1 MVYPPAQI
9 LTVLARGESA
19 LIKKAFTQKSVL
31 QIVQLKNMN
40 TPDSAQIDISPI
52 RRVWQLLVSAVVIM
66 VEWGLLKFYKNG
78 LVPFSSEYS
87 IRTYLD
93 EYGGQQFWLATH
105 IHYFFKELFCF
116 LILMAMV
123 WAASECRK
131 PNFWHSIARN
141 RVSIR
146 LAILN
151 LMSFGAL
158 LVMLMLV
165 NDPRVL
171 IHQPYSSASLIYIA
185 SPALWVLFMGS
196 VTDILFPLKSLYEWA
211 FKNRVLTIFIL
222 VITMLT
228 IHQEWI
234 EAIVNFWSDLLLQPT
249 LDIALQVTQVMGL
262 DAHLLP
268 NGEHGPMFGTN
279 RFVVEIWP
287 ACSGYEG
294 MALMIALLATYCF
307 LQRDHL
313 RIKRALW
320 IIPLASLAIFA
331 LNGIRIAVL
340 IAIGHF
346 YSPQLALDGFHVVGG
361 WLNLLI
367 VLVASLV
374 TLNVFPYFL
383 KNPLLPRVQKGE
395 DLPFLLPLIVLMVAG
410 LFDQIFNANFDW
422 LYPIPILCSAL
433 AIIYYRS
440 YLLKLIEKPSFTAS
454 VIGVLVFFIWIWLVP
469 VDIAKSELFMSEI
482 STAPLGFALFWLAC
496 RVIGAVLIVPIA
508 EELAFR
514 GFALP
519 CLRVWLN
526 NLLNKNILFKLS
538 PHCMAL
544 IGTALSLA
552 LTSILFGMLHSDFLA
567 GLLAGVGF
575 GIAYLLR
582 RKLIDAIVAHVVTN
596 GLLAIY
602 VIVFGYWSYW

>member
-1 MVYPPAQI
+1 MIAI
-9 LTVLARGESA
+9 EC
-19 LIKKAFTQKSVL
+19 
-31 QIVQLKNMN
+31 
-40 TPDSAQIDISPI
+40 
-52 RRVWQLLVSAVVIM
+52 
-66 VEWGLLKFYKNG
+66 GLLQFYKNG
-78 LVPFSSEYS
+78 LVPFSSEFS
-87 IRTYLD
+87 IRTYLY

-105 IHYFFKELFCF
+105 IHYFFKELFFF
-116 LILMAMV
+116 LALMTMV
-123 WAASECRK
+123 WAASEYRK
-131 PNFWHSIARN
+131 PYFWHLIPRN

-158 LVMLMLV
+158 LGMLMLV

-171 IHQPYSSASLIYIA
+171 IDQPYSLASFIYIA
-185 SPALWVLFMGS
+185 SPALWVVFFGS
-196 VTDILFPLKSLYEWA
+196 VVSILFPLKSLSGWA
-211 FKNRVLTIFIL
+211 LKNRALTVFIL
-222 VITMLT
+222 AITVLT

-234 EAIVNFWSDLLLQPT
+234 EAIVNFWSALLLQPT
-249 LDIALQVTQVMGL
+249 LDIALEVTQVMGL
-262 DAHLLP
+262 NAHLLP
-268 NGEHGPMFGTN
+268 SGEHGPMFGTN

-287 ACSGYEG
+287 GCSGYEG

-307 LQRDHL
+307 LQRDQL
-313 RIKRALW
+313 RLNRALW
-320 IIPLASLAIFA
+320 IIPLASLAMFV

-367 VLVASLV
+367 VLVASLGI
-374 TLNVFPYFL
+374 LNVFPYFL
-383 KNPLLPRVQKGE
+383 KNPLLPKVQRGE
-395 DLPFLLPLIVLMVAG
+395 DVPFLLPLIVLMVIG
-410 LFDQIFNANFDW
+410 LFDQIFTANFDW

-433 AIIYYRS
+433 VIFYYRS
-440 YLLKLIEKPSFTAS
+440 YLLRLIEKPSFTTL
-454 VIGVLVFFIWIWLVP
+454 VIGVLVFLLWVWLVP
-469 VDIAKSELFMSEI
+469 VDIAKSELFMNELTS
-482 STAPLGFALFWLAC
+482 APLEIALLWIVC

-519 CLRVWLN
+519 HLTVWLN
-526 NLLNKNILFKLS
+526 NLLDKNILFNLS
-538 PHCMAL
+538 PHYMAL

-552 LTSILFGMLHSDFLA
+552 LTSILFGILHSDFLA
-567 GLLAGVGF
+567 GSLAGVGF

-582 RKLIDAIVAHVVTN
+582 RKLIDAIMAHVVTN

-602 VIVFGYWSYW
+602 VILFGYWSYW

>member
-1 MVYPPAQI
+1 M
-9 LTVLARGESA
+9 
-19 LIKKAFTQKSVL
+19 
-31 QIVQLKNMN
+31 KNIN
-40 TPDSAQIDISPI
+40 ISDSAQIDIPSI
-52 RRVWQLLVSAVVIM
+52 RRVWQWLVGALVIAI
-66 VEWGLLKFYKNG
+66 ECGLLQFYKNG
-78 LVPFSSEYS
+78 LVPFSSEFS
-87 IRTYLD
+87 IRTYLY

-105 IHYFFKELFCF
+105 IHYFFKELFFF
-116 LILMAMV
+116 LALMTMV
-123 WAASECRK
+123 WAASEYRK
-131 PNFWHSIARN
+131 PYFWHLIPRN

-158 LVMLMLV
+158 LGMLILV

-171 IHQPYSSASLIYIA
+171 IEQPYSLASLIYIA
-185 SPALWVLFMGS
+185 SPALWLLFIGS
-196 VTDILFPLKSLYEWA
+196 VADILFPLKSLYEWA
-211 FKNRVLTIFIL
+211 LKNRVLTIFIL
-222 VITMLT
+222 VITILT

-268 NGEHGPMFGTN
+268 NGEYGPMFGTN

-383 KNPLLPRVQKGE
+383 KNPLLPKIQRGE
-395 DLPFLLPLIVLMVAG
+395 DLPFLLPLIVLMVVG
-410 LFDQIFNANFDW
+410 MFDQIFTANFDW

-433 AIIYYRS
+433 VIFYYRS
-440 YLLKLIEKPSFTAS
+440 YLLSLIEKPSFTAS
-454 VIGVLVFFIWIWLVP
+454 AIGVLVFFLWIWLVP

-482 STAPLGFALFWLAC
+482 SSAPLGIALLWLAC

-519 CLRVWLN
+519 RLRVWLN
-526 NLLNKNILFKLS
+526 NLLNKNILFKL
-538 PHCMAL
+538 PTHY
-544 IGTALSLA
+544 TAFISATLSLA

-575 GIAYLLR
+575 GVAYFLR
-582 RKLIDAIVAHVVTN
+582 RKLIDAIVAHAVTN
-596 GLLAIY
+596 GLLSIY
-602 VIVFGYWSYW
+602 VTVFDYWSYW

>member
-1 MVYPPAQI
+1 M
-9 LTVLARGESA
+9 
-19 LIKKAFTQKSVL
+19 
-31 QIVQLKNMN
+31 KNIN
-40 TPDSAQIDISPI
+40 ISDSAQIDIPSI
-52 RRVWQLLVSAVVIM
+52 RHVWQWLVGALVIAI
-66 VEWGLLKFYKNG
+66 ECGLLQFYKNG
-78 LVPFSSEYS
+78 LVPFSSEFS

-93 EYGGQQFWLATH
+93 KYGGQQFWLATH
-105 IHYFFKELFCF
+105 IQYFFKEPFCF
-116 LILMAMV
+116 LALMTMV
-123 WAASECRK
+123 WAASEYRK
-131 PNFWHSIARN
+131 PYFWHLIPRN

-158 LVMLMLV
+158 LGMLILV

-171 IHQPYSSASLIYIA
+171 IEQPYSLASLIYIA
-185 SPALWVLFMGS
+185 SPALWLLFIGS
-196 VTDILFPLKSLYEWA
+196 VADILFPLKSLSEWA
-211 FKNRVLTIFIL
+211 LKNRVLTIFIL

-268 NGEHGPMFGTN
+268 HGEHGPMFGTN

-307 LQRDHL
+307 LQQDQL
-313 RIKRALW
+313 RINRALW
-320 IIPLASLAIFA
+320 IIPLASLAMFV

-346 YSPQLALDGFHVVGG
+346 YSPQLALNGFHVVGG

-367 VLVASLV
+367 LLVASLV
-374 TLNVFPYFL
+374 TLNTFPYFL
-383 KNPLLPRVQKGE
+383 KNPLLPKVQRVE
-395 DLPFLLPLIVLMVAG
+395 DLPFLLPLIMLMVVG
-410 LFDQIFNANFDW
+410 MFDQIFTTNFDW

-433 AIIYYRS
+433 AVFYYRS
-440 YLLKLIEKPSFTAS
+440 YLVGMIEKPSSIAS
-454 VIGVLVFFIWIWLVP
+454 VIGVLVFLLWISLVP
-469 VDIAKSELFMSEI
+469 VDIAKSQIFMDEI
-482 STAPLGFALFWLAC
+482 ASAPLGFALLWLAC

-519 CLRVWLN
+519 RLRAWLN
-526 NLLNKNILFKLS
+526 HLLDKNILFKLS
-538 PHCMAL
+538 PHYMAL
-544 IGTALSLA
+544 IGAALSLA
-552 LTSILFGMLHSDFLA
+552 LTSILFGILHSDFLA
-567 GLLAGVGF
+567 GSLAGVGF

-582 RKLIDAIVAHVVTN
+582 RKLIDAIMAHVVTN

-602 VIVFGYWSYW
+602 VIIFGYWSYW

>member
-1 MVYPPAQI
+1 MKTDIPQFRHVWQR
-9 LTVLARGESA
+9 LVGVLA
-19 LIKKAFTQKSVL
+19 
-31 QIVQLKNMN
+31 IV
-40 TPDSAQIDISPI
+40 A
-52 RRVWQLLVSAVVIM
+52 
-66 VEWGLLKFYKNG
+66 ECGLLQFYKNG
-78 LVPFSSEYS
+78 LIPFSSEHS
-87 IRTYLD
+87 VRTYLD

-105 IHYFFKELFCF
+105 IHYLFKDMFYF
-116 LILMAMV
+116 LALMTIV
-123 WAASECRK
+123 WVASEFQK
-131 PNFWHSIARN
+131 PYFWSSTSKN
-141 RVSIR
+141 RVGLS
-146 LAILN
+146 LAIIN
-151 LMSFGAL
+151 LLSFGAL
-158 LVMLMLV
+158 LGMLMLV

-171 IHQPYSSASLIYIA
+171 IEQPYSLASFIYIA
-185 SPALWVLFMGS
+185 SPALWVLFIGS
-196 VTDILFPLKSLYEWA
+196 AISIFFPLKSLSEWA
-211 FKNRVLTIFIL
+211 LKNKALAVFIL
-222 VITMLT
+222 LITAFT
-228 IHQEWI
+228 IRQEWI
-234 EAIVNFWSDLLLQPT
+234 EVIVNFWSDLLLQPT
-249 LDIALQVTQVMGL
+249 LDIALQVTQMLGL
-262 DAHLLP
+262 DARLLP

-287 ACSGYEG
+287 GCSGYEG

-307 LQRDHL
+307 LQRDQL
-313 RIKRALW
+313 RINRALW
-320 IIPLASLAIFA
+320 IIPLASFTMFA

-383 KNPLLPRVQKGE
+383 KNPLLPKIQRGE
-395 DLPFLLPLIVLMVAG
+395 DLPFLLPLIVLMVVG

-433 AIIYYRS
+433 VIFYYRS
-440 YLLKLIEKPSFTAS
+440 YLLRLIEKPSFTAS
-454 VIGVLVFFIWIWLVP
+454 AIGVLVFFLWIWLVP

-482 STAPLGFALFWLAC
+482 SSAPLGIALLWLAC

-519 CLRVWLN
+519 RLRVWLN
-526 NLLNKNILFKLS
+526 NLLNKNILFKL
-538 PHCMAL
+538 PTHY
-544 IGTALSLA
+544 TAFISATLSLA

-575 GIAYLLR
+575 GVAYFLR
-582 RKLIDAIVAHVVTN
+582 RKLIDAIVAHAVTN
-596 GLLAIY
+596 GLLSIY
-602 VIVFGYWSYW
+602 VTVFGYWSYW